1 MSGQNFN
8 KLTIDGVT
16 YTAVD
21 PTKLAKPTNTGAEGQ
36 VLTKTAAGSEWRT
49 ITVSGG
55 SSYTA
60 GTGIIIA
67 DDVIQANIDN
77 NTIIVKA
84 DKLSVDTSLFVSNT
98 VYTEKMQELDSTLGN
113 ISDVLDYV
121 NTELVAINHR

>member
-36 VLTKTAAGSEWRT
+36 VLTKTAAGSEWKT

-60 GTGIIIA
+60 GAGIIIA

-77 NTIIVKA
+77 NTIVIKA